1 MDRVARASDGIPGA
15 AVAAADEVVAVMI
28 EALMSGPFRATL
40 T

>member
-15 AVAAADEVVAVMI
+15 AVAAADDVVVMI